1 MSEIVAGKYLAKC
14 TGEGNVQFGY
24 TKNGHEQIVIDFE
37 LLNEGYEGQ
46 RVQWFGTFANEKS
59 IEIAVKSLR
68 ACGWQGDNL
77 TDLRGIDQNEVEL
90 DIGFEDFDGKRR
102 MKVRWVNR
110 PGSGRVVLKEVM
122 GEREKQAL
130 AKRLRGAIL
139 ALREPG
145 SAAKGPAPT
154 RGAPAGKPQREPG
167 DDSDQ
172 IPF

>member
-1 MSEIVAGKYLAKC
+1 MSEIVAGKFLAKC
-14 TGEGNVQFGY
+14 TGEKDVQFGY
-24 TKNGHEQIVIDFE
+24 TKNNHEQIALEFE

-59 IEIAVKSLR
+59 IEIAVKALR

-77 TDLRGIDQNEVEL
+77 TDLSGIDQNEVEL
-90 DIGFEDFDGKRR
+90 DIGYEEYLGKRHLR
-102 MKVRWVNR
+102 VRWVNR

-122 GEREKQAL
+122 GEHEKKAMAQ
-130 AKRLRGAIL
+130 RLRGAIM

-145 SAAKGPAPT
+145 SAAQRPAQS
-154 RGAPAGKPQREPG
+154 RGAPAGKPQRQPG
-167 DDSDQ
+167 EDE